1 MQMLSNAGIYVI
13 SDLSEPAVSINRD
26 TPEWNEAISTR
37 YTNVVDALA
46 NYTNTLG
53 FFAGNEVSNAP
64 NNTAASAFVK
74 AAVRDVK
81 AYIVSK
87 KYRSMGVGYAS
98 DDDETRVELA
108 DYFNCGTPAES
119 IDFWGYNIYSWCGK
133 SSYSASSY
141 DVRTQEFS
149 SYNVPAFFAEYGCNK
164 VNDEIAPRTFDEVG
178 ALFGSNMTPVWSGG
192 IVYMYF
198 QEDNQYGKSPC
209 FVTLSGMLTLE
220 GLVSVGSNNKATTLV
235 DYENLSTAM
244 AKASPTGVNAA
255 SYTPS
260 NSPQACPTT
269 STWQAATNLPP
280 TPNDAICQCMVQN
293 LTCVAKSNLGPDKI
307 KQEFD
312 YICDPAQGNNCA
324 GILANGSTGVYGAF
338 SGCSDSERLSYAFN
352 QYYLNQ
358 TATNTQNT
366 SPCDFSGSANKVTP
380 KLASSCRAV
389 VSQAGS
395 GGTGSITSTP
405 TGGSSSSGSGSG
417 STSSSTSTGKSA
429 AVILSVPAFD
439 FGVLKLAAYV
449 TSAMLVGAGMILL

>member
-1 MQMLSNAGIYVI
+1 MQMLANAGIYVI

-26 TPEWNEAISTR
+26 TPEWNEAIYSR
-37 YTNVVDALA
+37 YTEVVDALA

-87 KYRSMGVGYAS
+87 KYRPMGVGYAS

-141 DVRTQEFS
+141 DVRTEEFS

-164 VNDEIAPRTFDEVG
+164 VNDVIAPRTFDEVG
-178 ALFGSNMTPVWSGG
+178 ALFGFNMTPVWSGG

-198 QEDNQYGKSPC
+198 QEDNQYGKHLC
-209 FVTLSGMLTLE
+209 FVTLSDMLTRL

-235 DYENLSTAM
+235 DYDNLSTAM

-255 SYTPS
+255 SYSPT

-269 STWQAATNLPP
+269 DTWQAATNLPP

-293 LTCVAKSNLGPDKI
+293 LTCVAKSNLSPDKI

-358 TATNTQNT
+358 TATNTANT

-380 KLASSCRAV
+380 KLASSCKAV

-405 TGGSSSSGSGSG
+405 TGGSSSGSGSG
-417 STSSSTSTGKSA
+417 PSSTSTGKSA
-429 AVILSVPAFD
+429 AVILGVPDFD

>member
-1 MQMLSNAGIYVI
+1 MQMLANAGIYVI

-26 TPEWNEAISTR
+26 TPEWNEAISSR
-37 YTNVVDALA
+37 YTDVVDALA

-81 AYIVSK
+81 AYIVNK

-119 IDFWGYNIYSWCGK
+119 IDFWGYNIYSWCGQ

-141 DVRTQEFS
+141 DVRTEEFS

-164 VNDEIAPRTFDEVG
+164 VDDKIAPRTFDEVG
-178 ALFGSNMTPVWSGG
+178 ALFGFNMTPVWSGG

-198 QEDNQYGKSPC
+198 QEDNQYGKILC
-209 FVTLSGMLTLE
+209 FVTLLEMLIRE
-220 GLVSVGSNNKATTLV
+220 GLVSVGSDNKATTLV

-260 NSPQACPTT
+260 NSPQPCPTT

-293 LTCVAKSNLGPDKI
+293 LTCVAKSNLSPDMI

-338 SGCSDSERLSYAFN
+338 SGCSDNERLSYAFN

-366 SPCDFSGSANKVTP
+366 SPCDFSGTANKVTP
-380 KLASSCRAV
+380 KLASSCKAV

-405 TGGSSSSGSGSG
+405 TGSSSSGSG

-439 FGVLKLAAYV
+439 FGILKLAAYV
-449 TSAMLVGAGMILL
+449 TSAMLIGAGMILL